1 MLFAS
6 TFTPVMF
13 YTQLSSQ
20 ERSTMISVQPQDF
33 DFSKEYDDLRKN
45 SPQSGAIVM
54 FTGLVRDFS
63 EDQTIKK
70 MTLEH
75 YPGMTENTL
84 QGIADQAKERWPLEA
99 VRIIH
104 RVGDLYAQDQIVLVG
119 VSSAHRAAAYEAS
132 QFIMDILKT
141 EAPFW
146 KKETT
151 IAADGEEDQR
161 WVDAK
166 QSDQDKAHSGEK

>member
-1 MLFAS
+1 
-6 TFTPVMF
+6 
-13 YTQLSSQ
+13 
-20 ERSTMISVQPQDF
+20 MISVQQQDF
-33 DFSKEYDDLRKN
+33 DFSKEYDDLRKS

-54 FTGLVRDFS
+54 FVGLVRDFS
-63 EDQTIKK
+63 EDHTIKK

-84 QGIADQAKERWPLEA
+84 QKIVDQAKERWPLEA

-119 VSSAHRAAAYEAS
+119 VSSAHRIAAYEAS

-146 KKETT
+146 KKESTVN
-151 IAADGEEDQR
+151 AEGEEDQR

-166 QSDQDKAHSGEK
+166 HSDDQQAEKWSEQ

>member
-1 MLFAS
+1 
-6 TFTPVMF
+6 
-13 YTQLSSQ
+13 
-20 ERSTMISVQPQDF
+20 MITIQQDDF
-33 DFSKEYDDLRKN
+33 DFSKEYADLKQA
-45 SPQSGAIVM
+45 SPKSGAIVM
-54 FTGLVRDFS
+54 FVGLVRDFS
-63 EDQTIKK
+63 EDHTINK

-75 YPGMTENTL
+75 YSGMTENAL
-84 QGIADQAKERWPLEA
+84 QKIIDQANERWPLEG

-119 VSSAHRAAAYEAS
+119 VSSAHRIAAFEAS

-146 KKETT
+146 KKESTT
-151 IAADGEEDQR
+151 NEKGEEDQR

-166 QSDQDKAHSGEK
+166 ANDNQQAEKWD

>member
-1 MLFAS
+1 
-6 TFTPVMF
+6 
-13 YTQLSSQ
+13 
-20 ERSTMISVQPQDF
+20 MISVQTQDF
-33 DFSKEYDDLRKN
+33 DFAKEYDDLRN
-45 SPQSGAIVM
+45 ASPQSGAIVM

-63 EDQTIKK
+63 EDHTIKK
-70 MTLEH
+70 MTLQH

-84 QGIADQAKERWPLEA
+84 QNIAEQAKQRWPLEA
-99 VRIIH
+99 IRIIH

-146 KKETT
+146 KKEST
-151 IAADGEEDQR
+151 INASGEEDQR
-161 WVDAK
+161 WVNAK
-166 QSDQDKAHSGEK
+166 TSDQNQANNWKE